1 MDAQI
6 RVGLA
11 GFGMSGQ
18 IFHAPFIQADPH
30 FTLKKVYERTTE
42 RSREEY
48 PQAEVVRRFEDLLE
62 EDIDLVV
69 VSTPNPFHVPMAAQA
84 IRAGKHVVVEKPLAA
99 SSREAEELLT
109 LARER
114 GVVFTVYQN
123 RRLDG
128 DYLTVKKLIQEGR
141 LGEIV
146 DYECHFDRFRQGLSP
161 KQWKNQGGRGV
172 DIVYDLGIHLIDQAY
187 ALFGLPEEVYGDM
200 RKQRPE
206 SGGVDK
212 FEFHL
217 YYPGKRVTLSA
228 GELVAQ
234 PGPQFMVNGRKGSF
248 VKYGR
253 DVQEHALAAGLR
265 PIGRDDWGRDDP
277 AHYGTLTTAGD
288 SGLTEELVPTE
299 TGNYGGFYD
308 NLYRAIRRGEP
319 LLVKPE
325 EAADVLRILEAARKS
340 AEEKRRV
347 TL

>member
-1 MDAQI
+1 MDAQL

-11 GFGMSGQ
+11 GFGMSGR
-18 IFHAPFIQADPH
+18 IFHAPFIHADPR
-30 FTLKKVYERTTE
+30 FSLKKVYERTTE

-48 PQAEVVRRFEDLLE
+48 PYVEVVRRFEDLLE

-69 VSTPNPFHVPMAAQA
+69 VNTPNPLHVPMAAQA

-99 SSREAEELLT
+99 SSQEAAELLK
-109 LARER
+109 LAQER

-128 DYLTVKKLIQEGR
+128 DYLTVKKLIQAGR

-146 DYECHFDRFRQGLSP
+146 DYECHFDRFRQGLSA

-217 YYPGKRVTLSA
+217 YYPDKRVTLSA
-228 GELVAQ
+228 GELVAK

-253 DVQEHALAAGLR
+253 DVQEHALLAGAR
-265 PIGRDDWGRDDP
+265 PSGPEWGRDDP
-277 AHYGTLTTAGD
+277 AHYGVLCAAGED
-288 SGLTEELVPTE
+288 GMTEETIPTE
-299 TGNYGGFYD
+299 IGSYGGFYD
-308 NLYRAIRRGEP
+308 NLYRAIRQGEP
-319 LLVKPE
+319 LLVRPE
-325 EAADVLRILEAARKS
+325 DAVEVLRILEAARRS
-340 AEEKRRV
+340 AEEKRRIA
-347 TL
+347 L